1 MVNTQEVII
10 GGRLVGAAA
19 EKAAEKVTANLA
31 PGLAERFSAALP
43 EIFGS
48 AGKSAKGLEKTTV
61 DVPQLFDHSKVNL
74 DELLPFEKRQA
85 LAMRAPTFSV
95 ERASK
100 FKLEMQSAIGDKDPS
115 LTGTFDNMLAEQA
128 ANGWDSMP
136 YTDTMIGTRQWHDFN
151 DAVWNVHGRLKPVI
165 ESLADD
171 LHIPRPKFQISH
183 HERGSASF
191 KFDQNQLSMS
201 ASSLAKDFAE
211 IPNMAYHEITHAEQS
226 NLVIRR
232 IADKLGIGQT
242 ADSTQL
248 AALLKSLKQDAGVT
262 ISDNNYLL
270 ESLRLRNGMR
280 LAPEEA
286 QRADQLAKSFKGL
299 DSDFGNNDRRHA
311 HEMIKILKA
320 SGDEPFA
327 ELMRTQGLARE
338 LSGKGYW
345 FGREGAPAQ
354 AQKIAGD
361 WQNSG
366 VMEGFTSEQERT
378 AMEQVRRILVQRIDE
393 INADEMTRFVNYRT
407 SLHEVEA
414 YEAGDLLASNAVLK
428 LVAQKGGSHIPAVP
442 TIPTYRGL
450 QAARQAA

>member
-1 MVNTQEVII
+1 MANAQEILI
-10 GGRLVGAAA
+10 GGRLLGAAA

-48 AGKSAKGLEKTTV
+48 AGKGAKGLKKTTA

-85 LAMRAPTFSV
+85 LAMRAPTFSA

-100 FKLEMQSAIGDKDPS
+100 FKLEMQSAIGDKDPA
-115 LTGTFDNMLAEQA
+115 LTRTFDNMIAEQE

-136 YTDTMIGTRQWHDFN
+136 YTDTMVGTRQWHDFN
-151 DAVWNVHGRLKPVI
+151 DAVWTMHGRLKPVI

-183 HERGSASF
+183 YERGSASF
-191 KFDQNQLSMS
+191 RLDQNQLSMS

-211 IPNMAYHEITHAEQS
+211 VPNMAYHEITHAEQS

-232 IADKLGIGQT
+232 LADKLGIGQT
-242 ADSTQL
+242 ADATELS
-248 AALLKSLKQDAGVT
+248 ALLKTIKQDAGITV
-262 ISDNNYLL
+262 SDRNYLV
-270 ESLRLRNGMR
+270 ESLRLRNGMH
-280 LAPEEA
+280 LTPEEA
-286 QRADQLAKSFKGL
+286 QRADDLAESFKSIG
-299 DSDFGNNDRRHA
+299 SEFGNNERRHA
-311 HEMIKILKA
+311 HEMINILKA
-320 SGDEPFA
+320 SNDEPFA
-327 ELMRTQGLARE
+327 DLMSNQGLAHE

-345 FGREGAPAQ
+345 FGQQGASAE
-354 AQKIAGD
+354 AKKIAAD
-361 WQNSG
+361 WQTASAQG
-366 VMEGFTSEQERT
+366 GFNAQQERI
-378 AMEQVRRILVQRIDE
+378 AMEQIRRILATRIDE
-393 INADEMTRFVNYRT
+393 VNAIEMTRFVNYRT

-428 LVAQKGGSHIPAVP
+428 LVAQKGTNRVP
-442 TIPTYRGL
+442 TYTGL